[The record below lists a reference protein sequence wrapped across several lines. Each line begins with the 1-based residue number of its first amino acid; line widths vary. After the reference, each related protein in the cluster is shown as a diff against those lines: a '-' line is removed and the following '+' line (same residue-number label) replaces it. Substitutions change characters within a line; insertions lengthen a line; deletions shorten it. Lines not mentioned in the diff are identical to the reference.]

1 MFQYITAASSLTNS
15 TIESFDISGGTSAFI
30 ESTTKN
36 FFFVRENGLFV
47 LRDGNYYFFFNK
59 KKKKNYFFIY
69 KFSVIYS
76 GSEFLAD
83 QFFQFYNSITD
94 DF

>member
-47 LRDGNYYFFFNK
+47 LRDG
-59 KKKKNYFFIY
+59 
-69 KFSVIYS
+69 
-76 GSEFLAD
+76 SEFLAD

>member
-15 TIESFDISGGTSAFI
+15 TIDSFDISGGASAFI

-47 LRDGNYYFFFNK
+47 LRDGKNNK
-59 KKKKNYFFIY
+59 KI
-69 KFSVIYS
+69 
-76 GSEFLAD
+76 
-83 QFFQFYNSITD
+83 FFQKI
-94 DF
+94 